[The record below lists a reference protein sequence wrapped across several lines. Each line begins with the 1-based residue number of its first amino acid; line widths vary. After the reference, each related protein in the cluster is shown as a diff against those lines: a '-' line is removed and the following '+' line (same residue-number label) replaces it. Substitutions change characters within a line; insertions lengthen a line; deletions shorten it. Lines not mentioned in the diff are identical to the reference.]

1 MEELLV
7 KWMLEQHL
15 TSSRERRLPGVLLR
29 DHWGLPLSRLANARP
44 AEGPYSGTGTVDGM
58 TWGN

>member
-15 TSSRERRLPGVLLR
+15 TSSRERRLPGSYSAAIGACLYRGWPTPGLPRVLLR
-29 DHWGLPLSRLANARP
+29 DWYRGWDDL
-44 AEGPYSGTGTVDGM
+44 G
-58 TWGN
+58 

>member
-29 DHWGLPLSRLANARP
+29 GHWGLPLSRLANAGP
-44 AEGPYSGTGTVDGM
+44 AEGPTPGLVPWMG
-58 TWGN
+58 